1 LREKGSVYGT
11 TNSSLSSVM
20 CLEKKER
27 KKGVC
32 LIFAG
37 NFLIYD
43 EVDFYEAS
51 FSHSWKECQESD
63 ASML

>member
-1 LREKGSVYGT
+1 MELL
-11 TNSSLSSVM
+11 NSSLSSVM
-20 CLEKKER
+20 CLEKK
-27 KKGVC
+27 KGVC

-37 NFLIYD
+37 SFLIYD
-43 EVDFYEAS
+43 EVDFYEAC